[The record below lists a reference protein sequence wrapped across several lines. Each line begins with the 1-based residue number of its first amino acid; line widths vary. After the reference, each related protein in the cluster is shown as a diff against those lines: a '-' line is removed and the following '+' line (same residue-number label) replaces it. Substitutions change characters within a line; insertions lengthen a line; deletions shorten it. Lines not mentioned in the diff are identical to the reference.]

1 MKRMLIQQHHK
12 VDNKM
17 KYSVIVPVYNSEKT
31 IKRCIESITSQ
42 ERADVEIIVVND
54 GSTDTSESIC
64 NKMQNKYDNIVYI
77 RKENGGV
84 SSARNSGL
92 SVAKGKYV
100 MFLDSDDYVDGKC
113 FDVIDIYTQS
123 DADYYQFVFSIE
135 ANGTV
140 NKVVSR
146 SERCVNTEGEKE
158 AFIIESVVTR
168 SINSCCAKL
177 FRREIIEKI
186 GLRFYEELS
195 MGEDLT
201 FVFSFLLSA
210 DKFERINRKIYFAD
224 VSNKESLSRRYREK
238 LAEQKIFVYEKM
250 LGALEKSHIKRE
262 SVKGSLS
269 WLHYRNAYSVVNDL
283 TKSDFSFLE
292 RRKKLL
298 AMCNLFN
305 SKSVTPVGLKCK
317 IISIPVK
324 LKLVTM
330 LDIAFQ
336 VINKLR

>member
-1 MKRMLIQQHHK
+1 
-12 VDNKM
+12 M
-17 KYSVIVPVYNSEKT
+17 KYSVIIPVYNSEKT

-42 ERADVEIIVVND
+42 KRNDVEIIVIND
-54 GSTDTSESIC
+54 GSTDMSESIC
-64 NKMQNKYDNIVYI
+64 NKMQNKYNNIVYI

-92 SVAKGKYV
+92 CVAKGKYV
-100 MFLDSDDYVDGKC
+100 MFIDSDDYVDSKC
-113 FDVIDIYTQS
+113 FEIFDSYTKS

-135 ANGTV
+135 ANG
-140 NKVVSR
+140 KVKKVISWP
-146 SERCVNTEGEKE
+146 ERYVNTESEKG
-158 AFIIESVVTR
+158 AFIVESVVTR
-168 SINSCCAKL
+168 SINSCWAKL
-177 FRREIIEKI
+177 YRREIIERT

-201 FVFSFLLSA
+201 FVFTFLLSA
-210 DKFERINRKIYFAD
+210 DKFERVNSRIYFAD

-238 LAEQKIFVYEKM
+238 LPEQKILVYEKM
-250 LGALEKSHIKRE
+250 LNALEKSNIKGE
-262 SVKGSLS
+262 SVKGSLA

-283 TKSDFSFLE
+283 TKSDLGFWE

-298 AMCNLFN
+298 TMCSLFN
-305 SKSVTPVGLKCK
+305 SKMVAPVGLKCK
-317 IISIPVK
+317 IISIPIK

-330 LDIAFQ
+330 VDIAFQ